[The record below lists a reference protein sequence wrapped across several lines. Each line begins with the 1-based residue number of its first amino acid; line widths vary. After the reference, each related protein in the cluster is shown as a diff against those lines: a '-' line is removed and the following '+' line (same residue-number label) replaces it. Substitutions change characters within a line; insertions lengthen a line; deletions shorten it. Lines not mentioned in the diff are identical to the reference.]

1 MFKRFAS
8 KISTTKFNSVNKFV
22 KRNNST
28 FSSSSSSSKT
38 TALLGAVGLIGGGFL
53 LLNTLNKPIVDTSG
67 YTGSEGSTMMNEYER
82 ERKPNSIPKHVQEY
96 LFNTY
101 KYVASGLT
109 ITSLSAYFGYKS
121 GLAMKLM
128 QMNPILS
135 GLGFLA
141 LSFGTMAWTRSV
153 DPRNTVA
160 KNIAF
165 SSFNA
170 VIGLSLCG
178 LAFLHPQILLRAGI
192 YTGGIVSALS
202 FTAMNAKE
210 DRFLSLGGPLMVGLT
225 IVFLSGLTTMFLPA
239 RFVTTLSIM
248 EKLWLYGGL
257 AVFSGLML
265 YDTQKLM
272 ARANYRY
279 QIQSQL
285 PPPDYVNES
294 IGIYLN
300 IINIFVRMVMILSN
314 SSNKRK

>member
-1 MFKRFAS
+1 L
-8 KISTTKFNSVNKFV
+8 NSANKFI

-28 FSSSSSSSKT
+28 FTSSSNSSKT
-38 TALLGAVGLIGGGFL
+38 TAILGAAGLIGGGFL
-53 LLNTLNKPIVDTSG
+53 LLNTLNKPMVDRSG
-67 YTGSEGSTMMNEYER
+67 SSNYSGAQVALPNEYSEAP
-82 ERKPNSIPKHVQEY
+82 KQSIPRHVQDY

-109 ITSLSAYFGYKS
+109 ITSLAAYLGYKS
-121 GLAMKLM
+121 GLAMKIM
-128 QMNPILS
+128 QMNPMMS

-225 IVFLSGLTTMFLPA
+225 IVFLSGLTSMFLPA

-272 ARANYRY
+272 ARANYRH
-279 QIQSQL
+279 QIQSNL
-285 PPPDYVNES
+285 PPPDYINES

-300 IINIFVRMVMILSN
+300 IINIFVRMVMILTN